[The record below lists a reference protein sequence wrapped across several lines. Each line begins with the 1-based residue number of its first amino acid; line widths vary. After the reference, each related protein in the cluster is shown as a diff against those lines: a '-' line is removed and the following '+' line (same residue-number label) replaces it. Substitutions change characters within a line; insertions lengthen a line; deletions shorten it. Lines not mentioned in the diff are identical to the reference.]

1 MGVEMKIRALLVTA
15 AAVFS
20 LVAGVVQSPL
30 AHASFPW
37 GACGNSSPADKV
49 VTTFGDWKLLC
60 GDEESGYRHIQRRH
74 MSEWEG
80 LAGIEG
86 RNWRDIADMAIAKAH
101 DAPDW
106 HGSVGSGKYCY
117 TGQIYL
123 VNRATGAI
131 AKTVQPTVIVNEN
144 GKVITAY
151 PGGAC
156 GGKV

>member
-1 MGVEMKIRALLVTA
+1 MKIRALVIATA
-15 AAVFS
+15 AVVT
-20 LVAGVVQSPL
+20 LIVGVIQGPF
-30 AHASFPW
+30 AYASFPW
-37 GACGNSSPADKV
+37 GACGVSSPADKV
-49 VTTFGDWKLLC
+49 VTTFGNWKLLC
-60 GDEESGYRHIQRRH
+60 GDEGSGYRHIQQRH

-80 LAGIEG
+80 LRAIEG

-106 HGSVGSGKYCY
+106 HGPVGGGKYCY

-131 AKTVQPTVIVNEN
+131 AKTVQPTVVVNEE
-144 GKVITAY
+144 GRVITAY

-156 GGKV
+156 GGKA